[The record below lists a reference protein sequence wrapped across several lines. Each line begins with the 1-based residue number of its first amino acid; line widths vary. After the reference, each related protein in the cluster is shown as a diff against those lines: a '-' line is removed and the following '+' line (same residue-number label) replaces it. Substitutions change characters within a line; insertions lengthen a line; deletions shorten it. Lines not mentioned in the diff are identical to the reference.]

1 MAGELGC
8 TYADAPGIRDQ
19 KLGSARTATHTVT
32 FFILSGI
39 ACLLSHGLSYAMNDV
54 FLIHKQAPTPH
65 ANTPVP
71 LTVVRTRTTQIEIIS
86 NAAAMTKETPHEY
99 IRE

>member
-1 MAGELGC
+1 
-8 TYADAPGIRDQ
+8 
-19 KLGSARTATHTVT
+19 
-32 FFILSGI
+32 
-39 ACLLSHGLSYAMNDV
+39 MNDV

-71 LTVVRTRTTQIEIIS
+71 LTVVRTRTTQIGIIRK
-86 NAAAMTKETPHEY
+86 AAGVTKETPHEY